1 MKRPETG
8 DTERRESERKKMRT
22 RGKEPVTEKISAED
36 YEDDEEEEED
46 VNEEEAEEEK
56 RATSI
61 KKNLEELLNSRKVWQ
76 LPDKSKLQYCSFH

>member
-1 MKRPETG
+1 
-8 DTERRESERKKMRT
+8 MRT

-61 KKNLEELLNSRKVWQ
+61 KKNLEELLNSRKV
-76 LPDKSKLQYCSFH
+76 